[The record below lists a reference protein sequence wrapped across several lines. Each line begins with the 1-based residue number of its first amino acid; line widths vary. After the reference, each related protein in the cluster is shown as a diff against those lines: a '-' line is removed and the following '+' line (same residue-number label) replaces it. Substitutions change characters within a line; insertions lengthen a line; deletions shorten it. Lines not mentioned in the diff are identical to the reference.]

1 VRHPVVAAALAG
13 MRQNLLPG
21 VVLWSV
27 ALGIVLMYWSVPA
40 LRPAYDRIAAWKIE
54 GGYAFSAGISAI
66 AGGVVPWLA
75 LIAMGRLPRRRCAV
89 GAFLVL
95 FWVYRGLEVDA
106 LYRFQSWA
114 FGDGTDV
121 ATVLTKVAVDM
132 FGYSLFWAGPSSL
145 IAYRWQENGFSWAR
159 LRASL
164 DRRVFTVLMPSLA
177 LSQMATWLPAVAII
191 YSLPPALQVPLY
203 AVVLCFWVLLIEAV
217 AARRVEAA
225 PAPVVVPTPGR
236 SDHSAGSQ
244 GSGAHACGTP
254 SSMQTLKRVAPLA
267 SIAAR

>member
-1 VRHPVVAAALAG
+1 MRHPVIAAALAG

-27 ALGIVLMYWSVPA
+27 ALGVVQMYYSVPA
-40 LRPAYDRIAAWKIE
+40 LRPAYDRVAAWKTE
-54 GGYAFSAGISAI
+54 GGYAFSAGISAV
-66 AGGVVPWLA
+66 AGGIVPWLA
-75 LIAMGRLPRRRCAV
+75 LIMLGRLRERRFAV

-114 FGDGTDV
+114 FGDGTDA
-121 ATVLTKVAVDM
+121 ATVMKKVAVDM

-145 IAYRWQENGFSWAR
+145 IAYRWQECGFSSTR

-203 AVVLCFWVLLIEAV
+203 AVVLCFWVLLLEAV
-217 AARRVEAA
+217 AA
-225 PAPVVVPTPGR
+225 
-236 SDHSAGSQ
+236 
-244 GSGAHACGTP
+244 
-254 SSMQTLKRVAPLA
+254 KRVDRTEAG
-267 SIAAR
+267 AAIG